1 VNDSGARSIPIWL
14 RALFLINVIL
24 LAPQGIGFFS
34 PTNIPFPVAVTP
46 LNARFIGAL
55 YLAAAVGMILS
66 ALGHDL
72 ADIRILLFAFA
83 VISVLVLGVTFAY
96 WGDFAAK
103 RVPII
108 WLATYVVDPIAAAIA
123 LSTLRPLQPAQ
134 SRGHRLSTLFR
145 LECGIFGVVGIFLVL
160 APGTAALLW
169 PWKINPLLSQVYGA
183 FLLAF
188 AVGALLASGERRPSA
203 LVPPLAS
210 TLALVFLALV
220 ASLLH
225 LDRFTAGLA
234 SGIWFGVLLVA
245 IVAFLVALVSLL
257 PSLFQPSVAVP
268 YPR

>member
-1 VNDSGARSIPIWL
+1 MKAKDSGARTIPIWL
-14 RALFLINVIL
+14 RALFLINVVL

-34 PTNIPFPVAVTP
+34 PSNIPFPVTVTP

-66 ALGHDL
+66 ALGRDL

-108 WLATYVVDPIAAAIA
+108 WLATYVVDPIAAGTA
-123 LSTLRPLQPAQ
+123 LLTLRPLRPGLPGA
-134 SRGHRLSTLFR
+134 HRLSLLLR
-145 LECGIFGVVGIFLVL
+145 LEGGIFGVVGIFLVL
-160 APGTAALLW
+160 APATAALIW

-188 AVGALLASGERRPSA
+188 AVGALLASGEGRPAA
-203 LVPPLAS
+203 LVPPMAS
-210 TLALVFLALV
+210 TLILVFLALI
-220 ASLLH
+220 ASLFH
-225 LDRFTAGLA
+225 LDRFAGGLA
-234 SGIWFGVLLVA
+234 SEIWFGILVVA
-245 IVAFLVALVSLL
+245 IVAFVIALASLVRPRARLAL
-257 PSLFQPSVAVP
+257 AVD
-268 YPR
+268 